1 MLQILVSRRSPARP
15 GLGSALLA
23 AACLAAPA
31 AAQHAPAAPSPI
43 ERSQA
48 SYDPVGAAGAP
59 AGREDIATFAREL
72 AARHG
77 DIYHTVDSVAFAE
90 AVDDLA
96 ARAPGLA
103 RHELIV
109 GLVRIAASVGDG
121 HTLVPF
127 LFDEAAGLRPVPLR
141 FQHFEEGVFVRGA
154 APGLSGLAGA
164 RLVGVGDVP
173 IDSAWAA
180 LAPLV
185 ARDNDIWLR
194 VVVPTLLGFPEI
206 LHAVGLT
213 ADPRR
218 VEYRFATADGDISR
232 VVAVGEPRVP
242 RHGPEAL
249 PRGWTDA
256 RPPGAWELASELA
269 PRPDPYWSAYLDA
282 DATLYIRFDQVD
294 DAPEGPGV
302 VAFFRD
308 AFREA
313 DARGVR
319 RVILDIRANSGGEGM
334 LNYPIVRE
342 VLSRP
347 ALHRPGGVYL
357 IIGRRTFSAAQA
369 LAHMFDIWTEAVF
382 VGEPTGSSPQ
392 FWGDHDFFRL
402 PHSDLLVSAS
412 PTWWQPGGPYDRRA
426 WLPPAWTF
434 EPRFDDYVAGRD
446 PALSAILEGAL
457 VALDARVADAR
468 RLGDEGAVA
477 AAVRDWLADPVNRH
491 AQATSELN
499 RLGYALYREGAVED
513 ALVVFRLNVEV
524 HPAYANGW
532 DSLGEILLAE
542 GQAEAGLE
550 AYRRAYALDPRV
562 GRAAEVLSAH
572 GR

>member
-1 MLQILVSRRSPARP
+1 VRLA
-15 GLGSALLA
+15 LGPALLA
-23 AACLAAPA
+23 AACLPAPA
-31 AAQHAPAAPSPI
+31 AGQHAPASRSVGVGTDPS
-43 ERSQA
+43 S
-48 SYDPVGAAGAP
+48 DPVGATGA
-59 AGREDIATFAREL
+59 AAWRADIAAFGREL

-90 AVDDLA
+90 ALKDLA
-96 ARAPGLA
+96 ARAPDLA

-121 HTLVPF
+121 HTSVPF
-127 LFDEAAGLRPVPLR
+127 LFDDAAGLRPVPLR
-141 FQHFEEGVFVRGA
+141 FQHFEEGVYVRGA
-154 APGLSGLAGA
+154 GPGLSGLAGA
-164 RLVGVGDVP
+164 RLAGVGEVP
-173 IDSAWAA
+173 IDSAWEA

-213 ADPRR
+213 PDPSR
-218 VEYRFATADGDISR
+218 VEYRFVTADGAFSR
-232 VVAVGEPRVP
+232 VVEAGEPRVP
-242 RHGPEAL
+242 RHGSDAL
-249 PRGWTDA
+249 PQGWTDA
-256 RPPGAWELASELA
+256 RPPGAWKLPAALA

-282 DATLYIRFDQVD
+282 DATLYIRFDEVN

-308 AFREA
+308 AFRDA

-347 ALHRPGGVYL
+347 ALNRPGGVYV

-369 LAHMFDIWTEAVF
+369 LAHMFDLWTEAVF

-402 PHSDLLVSAS
+402 PYSDLLVSAS
-412 PTWWQPGGPYDRRA
+412 PTWWQPGGPYDRRP

-434 EPRFDDYVAGRD
+434 EPRFEDYVAGRD
-446 PALSAILEGAL
+446 PALSAILDGAL
-457 VALDARVADAR
+457 VALDARVAEAR
-468 RLGDEGAVA
+468 RSDRDGAVE
-477 AAVRDWLADPVNRH
+477 AAVRAWLADPVNRH
-491 AQATSELN
+491 ARATGELN
-499 RLGYALYREGAVED
+499 RLGYALYRDGAVED
-513 ALVVFRLNVEV
+513 ALAVFRLNVEI
-524 HPAYANGW
+524 HPEYANGW
-532 DSLGEILLAE
+532 DSLGEVLLAE
-542 GQAEAGLE
+542 GRTEAGLE
-550 AYRRAYALDPRV
+550 AYERAYALDRQV
-562 GRAAEVLSAH
+562 GRAAQVLSAH